1 MGVPPRAKEYLS
13 WPAHSASLKATAL
26 SPTATTSLLPLFEEN
41 AHSKAMIQQSMKLVK
56 DAIPCI
62 NPGQTLIIGMHQ
74 PFYALA
80 KQNQWK
86 RADVCGE
93 SSYVVMMGGL
103 ETEMVSL
110 KIVGH
115 WLNNG
120 S

>member
-1 MGVPPRAKEYLS
+1 
-13 WPAHSASLKATAL
+13 
-26 SPTATTSLLPLFEEN
+26 
-41 AHSKAMIQQSMKLVK
+41 MIQQSMKLVK
-56 DAIPCI
+56 DAIPYI

-80 KQNQWK
+80 KQNQWE

-93 SSYVVMMGGL
+93 SSYVVMMGGRH
-103 ETEMVSL
+103 TEMASL